1 MDYTAVDGTI
11 MFQSNRPT
19 CTSVTIIDDDVL
31 EDRETFMI
39 SLSSSDSDVNTGID
53 SASITIIDDDG
64 ISKLHNKT

>member
-1 MDYTAVDGTI
+1 MDGTI
-11 MFQSNRPT
+11 TFQSNRSI

-31 EDRETFMI
+31 EDRETFRI

-53 SASITIIDDDG
+53 LASITIIDDDG